1 MKKPPFDLEYIAEK
15 INDVIADQLIGK
27 VITGFKL
34 ESIKGKKT
42 SMLLTIRTNASKYP
56 PVVRIEDIL
65 SSANLLFRFDYLD
78 YDVSTIRLE
87 IKLRGDWR

>member
-15 INDVIADQLIGK
+15 INDVIAGQLIGK

-34 ESIKGKKT
+34 EVIKGKKT

-56 PVVRIEDIL
+56 SIVRIEDIL
-65 SSANLLFRFDYLD
+65 KGANLLFLFNYNQ
-78 YDVSTIRLE
+78 YDLSTIRLE
-87 IKLRGDWR
+87 IKLHGDWR

>member
-27 VITGFKL
+27 TIMGFKL
-34 ESIKGKKT
+34 DPIKGKKT
-42 SMLLTIRTNASKYP
+42 SMLLTIRTNANRYP
-56 PVVRIEDIL
+56 PVTRIEDL
-65 SSANLLFRFDYLD
+65 FSSANLLFLFNYNI

-87 IKLRGDWR
+87 VKLHGDWR